1 MSEWCEWV
9 SEWGWVSECCQN
21 HGWLVNTS
29 PSPAVSLLQ
38 PSSCLWHCHQVGRCD
53 HLGSSHLKIDQS
65 PGPCQACCW
74 HFHILHSSHGARSWA
89 SPTRD
94 VCALGI
100 LRPLLDLGLRPR
112 PTRVLH
118 TFHTSS
124 GVDLLEWRL
133 GHLQQSHQSFSLR
146 CSFRPHFW
154 FLAVTVHTVQLNS
167 VLVHGL
173 KKIPE
178 AFPMLECHVTTLWW
192 MQLSWH
198 DIHFW
203 KQNGI
208 AVSASLK
215 LCVNWDNVHGKC
227 WLGPMHQLN
236 CSFSHTKDRGNN

>member
-9 SEWGWVSECCQN
+9 SERVSEGEWVSVVKTMV
-21 HGWLVNTS
+21 GTLVNTS

-38 PSSCLWHCHQVGRCD
+38 PSSCLWHFHQVGRCD

-192 MQLSWH
+192 
-198 DIHFW
+198 
-203 KQNGI
+203 
-208 AVSASLK
+208 
-215 LCVNWDNVHGKC
+215 
-227 WLGPMHQLN
+227 N
-236 CSFSHTKDRGNN
+236 CSSAGTTSIFENKTGLLSVHPWSCVSTETLFTENVGWVPCTN